1 MNRPSTSLK
10 SRFSALSLATLG
22 LLGAHSAQAEI
33 FEAQGTIRSI
43 TTNANGTVTLV
54 CGNMV
59 TIVDNNT
66 EIRTPVGQIT
76 LAQLT
81 STTPFPNAGFNAL
94 TGAPRAGFVGG
105 TCVAAGDDAIVP
117 GQRTVVL
124 LEVEIEEN
132 LLLGGKTAG
141 QGYQIQGV
149 PVVPLTDSRL
159 SIIKPAAGF
168 YNANGSHPA
177 NPTGAAVVNNT
188 LNTATGNIN
197 LEMARNE
204 YGFGIDLNTV
214 PVGDLGASEGYYGSD
229 GRFYAFII
237 ETTGGTPLRTE
248 PRPSA
253 LRAQCR
259 NDLNRPRD
267 EIEVRGGC
275 LLPRNQPNATVT
287 IEGMLP
293 NGNFQTYGTT
303 ACNVAGD
310 AVPGPNYQ
318 FGLYRFGAT
327 NLTLTNNA
335 CPAQIRVRTTIG
347 NITRYD
353 FIEVDAR

>member
-1 MNRPSTSLK
+1 MNRRQSSLV
-10 SRFSALSLATLG
+10 SRLAALTLATAG
-22 LLGAHSAQAEI
+22 LLGTQAARSEI
-33 FEAQGTIRSI
+33 FEAQGTIRSMQ
-43 TTNANGTVTLV
+43 TNANGTVTLV

-59 TIVDNNT
+59 TVVNNNT
-66 EIRTPVGQIT
+66 EIRTPVGPIT
-76 LAQLT
+76 IAQLT
-81 STTPFPNAGFNAL
+81 NTTPFPSSGFNAL
-94 TGAPRAGFVGG
+94 TGAQRAGFIGG
-105 TCVAAGDDAIVP
+105 TCVAQGDDAIVP

-149 PVVPLTDSRL
+149 PVVPLTDSRM
-159 SIIKPAAGF
+159 SIVKPAAGF

-177 NPTGAAVVNNT
+177 NVGTIGGVNLVNA
-188 LNTATGNIN
+188 ATGNIN

-204 YGFGIDLNTV
+204 FGFGIDLNSV
-214 PVGDLGASEGYYGSD
+214 PVGDLGAAEGYYGTD
-229 GRFYAFII
+229 GRFYAFLI
-237 ETTGGTPLRTE
+237 ETSAGTPLRTE

-253 LRAQCR
+253 MRAQCR

-275 LLPRNQPNATVT
+275 LLPRNQASTVVT
-287 IEGMLP
+287 IEGQLAD
-293 NGNFQTYGTT
+293 GSFQNYGTAT
-303 ACNVAGD
+303 CNVAAD
-310 AVPGPNYQ
+310 AAPGPNYQ
-318 FGLYRFGAT
+318 FGLYRYGAS
-327 NLTLTNNA
+327 NLTLTNNV